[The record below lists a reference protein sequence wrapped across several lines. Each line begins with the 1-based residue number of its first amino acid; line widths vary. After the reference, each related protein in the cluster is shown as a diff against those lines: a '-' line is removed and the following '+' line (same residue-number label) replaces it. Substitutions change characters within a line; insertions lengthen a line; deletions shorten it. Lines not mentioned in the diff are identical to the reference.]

1 MRKLIIVI
9 LCPLLFSC
17 RLQPSL
23 LLLLDPYSAQL
34 LASEGWDAGAL
45 RRALRSDFRVRVHT
59 VNAQGE
65 AGAAAAAVAAEA
77 EREVRAS
84 GPSWV
89 FLAPL
94 LPVDPEALAARLPE
108 ARFLSELADA
118 PSAPNLYSLRFR
130 RVEAFH
136 DAGTIAARLLTRPAL
151 RPILGEGGVRGAPKA
166 GFLQA
171 VPTAQGTLE
180 AEAFRE
186 GFLAEAGADL
196 LVERTVGSQSDTG
209 QARRVLEKMHE
220 EGVAL
225 FMLKTYTLTG
235 FCLEFLRAEGGVAFL
250 EEGAG
255 RGAFPGQVLLWL
267 EEDLVGALRSLTS
280 TPEGQV
286 VDGRV
291 RLHPGTALG
300 ASPARSGPGF
310 PGLAE

>member
-1 MRKLIIVI
+1 MRKLFIAI
-9 LCPLLFSC
+9 LCPLLLSC
-17 RLQPSL
+17 RPLPSL

-34 LASEGWDAGAL
+34 LASEGWDASTL

-59 VNAQGE
+59 VNAQ
-65 AGAAAAAVAAEA
+65 ADVAAVGAEA
-77 EREVRAS
+77 EREIRAS
-84 GPSWV
+84 RPAWV

-94 LPVDPEALAARLPE
+94 LPLDAGALAACLPE
-108 ARFLSELADA
+108 ARFLSELAA
-118 PSAPNLYSLRFR
+118 VPSAPNLHSLRFR
-130 RVEAFH
+130 RVEAFR

-151 RPILGEGGVRGAPKA
+151 RPILGEGEPRGAPKA

-171 VPTAQGTLE
+171 QPTDQGTLE

-220 EGVAL
+220 EGVVL
-225 FMLKTYTLTG
+225 FVLKTYALTG

-255 RGAFPGQVLLWL
+255 RGAFPEQVVLWL
-267 EEDLVGALRSLTS
+267 EEDLVGALRSLPS

-286 VDGRV
+286 VNGQV
-291 RLHPGTALG
+291 RLRPGAALRTS
-300 ASPARSGPGF
+300 AARTELDF